1 MATFDNEEDASVFA
15 IEFSLKNNIVEDESW
30 ANLIVEN
37 AKDGLPV
44 GHNGHVFTE
53 DQKIAMSIA
62 SKAFWAR
69 DGVKERMREAA
80 RASYVNGRP
89 ITCPEWTDD
98 RKIMHSDFMKKY
110 TSENINH
117 GFLDYIYGERT
128 KDHCKNISAA
138 LRCKSKSLNHACN
151 LAWSKITKSSP
162 LILDAFS
169 SYQEFAKY
177 CYDQRI
183 SDKPVSEIARLCGTG
198 RTAVYN
204 AIKKHQQFLTDI
216 CSI

>member
-1 MATFDNEEDASVFA
+1 MILSLYVKTHNITGLKYFGKTVKNPFKYRGSGKYWKRHLAKHGNNVTTEVVAVFDNEEDASAFA

-44 GHNGHVFTE
+44 GHKGHVFTE

-89 ITCPEWTDD
+89 ITCPEWTDE
-98 RKIMHSDFMKKY
+98 RKIKHSNFMRKY
-110 TSENINH
+110 NSENTN
-117 GFLDYIYGERT
+117 Y
-128 KDHCKNISAA
+128 
-138 LRCKSKSLNHACN
+138 
-151 LAWSKITKSSP
+151 
-162 LILDAFS
+162 
-169 SYQEFAKY
+169 
-177 CYDQRI
+177 
-183 SDKPVSEIARLCGTG
+183 
-198 RTAVYN
+198 
-204 AIKKHQQFLTDI
+204 
-216 CSI
+216 